1 MMWRRFE
8 AEGTSWEVS
17 TSPADAAGAGQS
29 GRAEPRGARGG
40 ERGERSREEHAESIG
55 AGELLEFR
63 SRDPNRP
70 PRRLFVHAGR
80 LDLMDDEAL
89 RRALRQA
96 RPIGGDFYGRPGKHM
111 EDAP

>member
-1 MMWRRFE
+1 MWRRFE

-17 TSPADAAGAGQS
+17 TSPADAAGAGEWE
-29 GRAEPRGARGG
+29 RAETRGTGG
-40 ERGERSREEHAESIG
+40 EERGERSRAEDAESFG
-55 AGELLEFR
+55 PGELLEFR
-63 SRDPNRP
+63 SGDPNRP

>member
-1 MMWRRFE
+1 MWRRFE

-17 TSPADAAGAGQS
+17 ATPADATGAGGWS
-29 GRAEPRGARGG
+29 SAGTAGRGHG
-40 ERGERSREEHAESIG
+40 RGERLGGEDAESFG
-55 AGELLEFR
+55 PGELLEFR
-63 SRDPNRP
+63 SGDPNRP

-96 RPIGGDFYGRPGKHM
+96 RPIGGDYYGRPGKHM